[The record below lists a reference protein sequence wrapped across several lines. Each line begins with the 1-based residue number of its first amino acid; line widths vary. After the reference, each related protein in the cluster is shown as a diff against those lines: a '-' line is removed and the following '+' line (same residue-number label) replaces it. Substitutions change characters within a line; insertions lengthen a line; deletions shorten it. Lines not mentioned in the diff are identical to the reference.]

1 MVMALKLGLTV
12 RVILEN
18 GEMDKHK
25 VKGLSTMLMEMFL
38 MEGFL
43 RIKLMAR
50 ACILTSQDNVMKE
63 IGSMICNMVSAKK
76 F

>member
-25 VKGLSTMLMEMFL
+25 FKGLSTMLMEMFL

-63 IGSMICNMVSAKK
+63 IGSMICNMESAKK